1 MNMNEN
7 GKNRSMAIVMTT
19 IIVGALAGC
28 ATGGGGAT
36 SPLVG
41 TWKLTSDWGI
51 GESNQILVVRSDLT
65 GTLEDLEQEWTSD
78 LSNVTAEGNAASFGF
93 LYGGSGGYEARFEGA
108 ITGAGIDGEF
118 TIGAKSAVVFGI
130 RN

>member
-1 MNMNEN
+1 MSMNEN
-7 GKNRSMAIVMTT
+7 GKNRSIAIAMAMILMGTLV
-19 IIVGALAGC
+19 GC

-51 GESNQILVVRSDLT
+51 GESDQILVVRSDLT
-65 GTLEDLEQEWTSD
+65 GTLEDLGESWTSD
-78 LSNVTAEGNAASFGF
+78 LSNVTSEGNAVRFDF
-93 LYGGSGGYEARFEGA
+93 LYSGAGGYETSFEGT
-108 ITGAGIDGEF
+108 ITGAAIEGEF
-118 TIGAKSAVVFGI
+118 TIGAKSAPVFGA